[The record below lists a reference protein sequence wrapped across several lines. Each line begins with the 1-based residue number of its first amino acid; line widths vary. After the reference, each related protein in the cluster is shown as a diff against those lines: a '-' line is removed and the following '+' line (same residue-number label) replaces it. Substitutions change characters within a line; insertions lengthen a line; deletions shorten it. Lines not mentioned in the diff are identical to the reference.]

1 MSGINSIPGIGKDC
15 NTSGHLNFLDF
26 INCGSGGALNAN
38 AQTIPTVLA
47 AITFS
52 AVSFGVQV
60 LLFLALR
67 LQLSR
72 IYRPR
77 SYLVPE
83 RERVSP
89 PPRGLVQWLVPLFST
104 SNLSFIQ
111 KCGLDAYFFLRFLR
125 TLLKF
130 FLPVAIITLPILLPI
145 NRFSGSSETTQS
157 VEQLAVLT
165 IAHVAPEHVRN
176 RLWAHLIIAIAII
189 IWFCYIV
196 YQEMRGYIRVR
207 QAYLTSPQHRIRA
220 SATTVLVSD
229 IPHKWLTLE
238 ALSGLYDVFPGGIK
252 NIWINRNFD
261 ELSKKV
267 KQRDKMARILED
279 TETELIKLCRKKH
292 IKAEKMKAKKS
303 GAKKKSKEEITRDK
317 AAEDAAADQL
327 AQGKGVT
334 AGDQG
339 QTVHSMQDILHE
351 AEDHEEYEMEKQREK
366 QRLARSFE
374 VVGQGFGVMGHGLGA
389 IGKSVGALGQKA
401 VGGLD
406 GRFGNVNSRP
416 DLATRPAK
424 TGIEHA
430 IDEDASHKPII
441 SSEAAMVPRPEPLLA
456 DAEKTLAAE
465 YGAHYQRPTTAAT
478 VSSPKV
484 DGSPISEETLTIPV
498 IQTTRPSV
506 ESKPQFQMQIELPE
520 SHVSHH
526 NSWQFWKN
534 NDHTLVVPSPQPH
547 TGDEDVF
554 PLNASAVQP
563 VVNTTENP
571 RPTRTV
577 TQKLMFWKREKSD
590 IDEVKE
596 VYDAA
601 HNNQCDEDQDGEPRW
616 RQFIEPKDRQTI
628 RLRAVPWLPNL
639 LPFIGQKVDKIYY
652 LRRELARLNM
662 EIESDQSNIEKYPL
676 MNSAFIQFNHQVAA
690 HMACQSLSHH
700 IPQRMSPRLVE
711 ISPDDVIWDNMS
723 TKWWEHYV
731 RTGVVLFV
739 SVGLLILFAIPVTFT
754 SLLGNLYILGAFP
767 GLHFFQKIPRAL
779 AAVIQ
784 GAVPPLL
791 LMLILLLVP
800 IIYRLLVKQQG
811 VQTGSAKE
819 LGVQAWYFTF
829 LFIQVFFIATL
840 SSGLPTFFK
849 TAAQHPDK
857 IVTSLAQSLPQAS
870 SYFFSYLMVQALSN
884 SATDL
889 LQLLQLYLW
898 FIKGPLSDS
907 TPRRKWRRQTHL
919 NTMQWG
925 SFFPPFANFAVIG
938 IIYSVIAPL
947 ILVFILF
954 VFSLFWI
961 VNRYNVLYVWRFEN
975 DTGGLLFPTALNQL
989 FTGVYFLELSLI
1001 GFFFI
1006 SRDQNN
1012 NVACIPQ
1019 GVIMIIAM
1027 IFTIIYQVQL
1037 NRTFQ
1042 PLFQY
1047 LPITLEDEAVIRDE
1061 AFAKAQASKHAPLI
1075 NGGEQGIEDDESLQ
1089 DALEARER
1097 REEEESRHAEAKER
1111 QCAHEQRQ
1119 TSDKRSSSRV
1129 SHPKGLRRPSMQA
1142 VLSDS
1147 SSSWKTDRWRKA
1159 APVVAHGGSK
1169 LRNMTEKR
1177 KPDDHSTTTTHNQSA
1192 KTDIE
1197 RQGSDIGDV
1206 LYAGYADELEDL
1218 TPEER
1223 DLLTR
1228 YAFQHSALRARRPAV
1243 WIPRD
1248 NLGVSDDEIRRA
1260 ERMSTVEVTGEDG
1273 QKTKK
1278 TNIWMSNEG
1287 TALDAKG
1294 RAVFRR
1300 SPPDFSNVD
1309 LIAL

>member
-1 MSGINSIPGIGKDC
+1 MSGINTIPGIGKNC
-15 NTSGHLNFLDF
+15 NTTGDLNFLDF

-47 AITFS
+47 AIGFS
-52 AVSFGVQV
+52 AASFGVQV

-83 RERVSP
+83 RERVAP
-89 PPRGLVQWLVPLFST
+89 PPRGIVQWLVPLFST
-104 SNLSFIQ
+104 SNLAFIQ

-145 NRFSGSSETTQS
+145 NRFSGSSETAQS
-157 VEQLAVLT
+157 VKQLAVLT
-165 IAHVAPEHVRN
+165 ISHVAPEHVRN
-176 RLWAHLIIAIAII
+176 RLWAHLIMAIAII
-189 IWFCYIV
+189 IWFCYVV
-196 YQEMRGYIRVR
+196 YKEMRGYIRVR

-220 SATTVLVSD
+220 SATTVLVTG

-267 KQRDKMARILED
+267 KQRDNTARNLED
-279 TETELIKLCRKKH
+279 AETDLIKLCRKKH
-292 IKAEKMKAKKS
+292 IKAEEMRAKKA
-303 GAKKKSKEEITRDK
+303 GAKKKSKEEISQDK
-317 AAEDAAADQL
+317 AAQDAAADQL

-339 QTVHSMQDILHE
+339 QTIHSTHDMLHE
-351 AEDHEEYEMEKQREK
+351 AGDHEERETEKQRER
-366 QRLARSFE
+366 QLLAKPFG
-374 VVGQGFGVMGHGLGA
+374 VVGHGIGAMGHGLGA
-389 IGKSVGALGQKA
+389 IGKGVGALGQKA
-401 VGGLD
+401 VGGVD
-406 GRFGNVNSRP
+406 GRFGRASEKPNHETRQANTGAGLAVEE
-416 DLATRPAK
+416 DATREPNVSNEAPVVPHPE
-424 TGIEHA
+424 T
-430 IDEDASHKPII
+430 PI
-441 SSEAAMVPRPEPLLA
+441 V
-456 DAEKTLAAE
+456 DAEKTIAAE
-465 YGAHYQRPTTAAT
+465 DGANDQRPSTAET
-478 VSSPKV
+478 LSNPKV
-484 DGSPISEETLTIPV
+484 DGSPISDETLNIPA

-506 ESKPQFQMQIELPE
+506 ESKPRSEMQIELPE
-520 SHVSHH
+520 SHKSQH
-526 NSWQFWKN
+526 NLWQFWKN

-547 TGDEDVF
+547 TADEDEF
-554 PLNASAVQP
+554 PLNASTVQRP
-563 VVNTTENP
+563 ANFAADP

-577 TQKLMFWKREKSD
+577 AQKLMFWKREKSN
-590 IDEVKE
+590 IDEDDEEE

-601 HNNQCDEDQDGEPRW
+601 HNDGCDEDQDGQARW

-628 RLRAVPWLPNL
+628 RLRAVSWLPNL
-639 LPFIGQKVDKIYY
+639 LPFIGPKVDKIYY
-652 LRRELARLNM
+652 LRRELARLNL
-662 EIESDQSNIEKYPL
+662 EIECDQNNVEKYPL

-700 IPQRMSPRLVE
+700 IPHYMSPRLVE
-711 ISPDDVIWDNMS
+711 IAPDDVIWDNMS
-723 TKWWEHYV
+723 TKWWEQYL
-731 RTGVVLFV
+731 RTGAVLVV
-739 SVGLLILFAIPVTFT
+739 SVALLILFAIPVTFT

-767 GLHFFQKIPRAL
+767 GLHFFQKIPKAP

-849 TAAQHPDK
+849 TAAQHPDR

-884 SATDL
+884 SATNL

-947 ILVFILF
+947 ILVFILI

-975 DTGGLLFPTALNQL
+975 DTGGLLFPKALNQL

-1006 SRDQNN
+1006 SRDQNDH
-1012 NVACIPQ
+1012 VACIPQ
-1019 GVIMIIAM
+1019 AVIMIVVM
-1027 IFTIIYQVQL
+1027 VFTIIYQVQL
-1037 NRTFQ
+1037 NQTFQ

-1061 AFAKAQASKHAPLI
+1061 AFAKAQASKHAPLM
-1075 NGGEQGIEDDESLQ
+1075 NGEDHETEDNESLQ

-1097 REEEESRHAEAKER
+1097 QEEEESRNAEAKER
-1111 QCAHEQRQ
+1111 QSIHERRQ
-1119 TSDKRSSSRV
+1119 SLHKRTSSRA
-1129 SHPKGLRRPSMQA
+1129 SSTLR
-1142 VLSDS
+1142 
-1147 SSSWKTDRWRKA
+1147 
-1159 APVVAHGGSK
+1159 
-1169 LRNMTEKR
+1169 
-1177 KPDDHSTTTTHNQSA
+1177 
-1192 KTDIE
+1192 
-1197 RQGSDIGDV
+1197 
-1206 LYAGYADELEDL
+1206 
-1218 TPEER
+1218 
-1223 DLLTR
+1223 
-1228 YAFQHSALRARRPAV
+1228 
-1243 WIPRD
+1243 
-1248 NLGVSDDEIRRA
+1248 
-1260 ERMSTVEVTGEDG
+1260 
-1273 QKTKK
+1273 
-1278 TNIWMSNEG
+1278 
-1287 TALDAKG
+1287 
-1294 RAVFRR
+1294 
-1300 SPPDFSNVD
+1300 
-1309 LIAL
+1309 